1 MTVEKTDEK
10 NYFAELPMYITK
22 ATQDGRTMRWVAVN
36 SDTQKD
42 SYGER
47 MSYQLYRNFEDKIK
61 NGVPVPE
68 IFRNEVCSD
77 FWDGGM
83 PYLSVSHYP
92 DLNGDAV
99 PGQPIEL
106 FVDGDEKDS
115 RLKAKGILFD
125 SPLGHS
131 VFRSLKEDKVKNPE
145 NKIRISIGFLDLA
158 HQHGENGNLFVRDSL
173 LSTCQEC
180 KDGVEDKIYVDG
192 YLVHLA
198 LTRVPVNKR
207 TEMALEEKSMTTKA
221 KVTRK
226 GDAASIVGK
235 DLAEEIDSKNK
246 VERSDLLVEMSEA
259 PVEETAVEPVV
270 EPEVEAP
277 VEKAETEKTPEV
289 VEEKNLDA
297 GYSLPYGGAVSMKEA
312 KKAQEAKAEMFHV
325 MDMFSMFQ
333 QVAWNIIDRGD
344 VTDKK
349 AAFST
354 AVDEFKSML
363 AAKAMVE
370 FSVAAPVEEHA
381 LQPALDALLENIDNS
396 SVMKGSMEDKLQAIN
411 PALQLLGTAITDF
424 VRESESVEPTPAQD
438 KDVAE
443 ILKNI
448 IQPLTDSVNAV
459 SERLGILESKSSA
472 QSVEVKSRIPAPR
485 SHVVPPELIQKSEE
499 TTKPGSLRDIINKSV
514 GIP

>member
-1 MTVEKTDEK
+1 MKENE

-36 SDTQKD
+36 SDTDPD
-42 SYGER
+42 SYGEQ
-47 MSYQLYRNFEDKIK
+47 MSYRLYINMLEKIEK
-61 NGVPVPE
+61 GIPVPE
-68 IFRNEVCSD
+68 VFRNEVCSKY
-77 FWDGGM
+77 WEGGM

-106 FVDGDEKDS
+106 FVDGDEKRS
-115 RLKAKGILFD
+115 KLKAKGILFD

-131 VFRSLKEDKVKNPE
+131 VFRALKEDKVKNPE

-158 HQHGENGNLFVRDSL
+158 HQHGENGTLFVRDSL

-270 EPEVEAP
+270 ESEVEAP
-277 VEKAETEKTPEV
+277 VEKAETEKPEV

-349 AAFST
+349 SAFAT

-370 FSVAAPVEEHA
+370 FSVSSVEEEAHA

-438 KDVAE
+438 KDVTE

-448 IQPLTDSVNAV
+448 IQPLTDSVTTLT
-459 SERLGILESKSSA
+459 ERLGILEGKSSA
-472 QSVEVKSRIPAPR
+472 SNVEIKSRIPSPR
-485 SHVVPPELIQKSEE
+485 SHVLPPELIQKSEE
-499 TTKPGSLRDIINKSV
+499 TVKVGSLRDIINKSV
-514 GIP
+514 GIN